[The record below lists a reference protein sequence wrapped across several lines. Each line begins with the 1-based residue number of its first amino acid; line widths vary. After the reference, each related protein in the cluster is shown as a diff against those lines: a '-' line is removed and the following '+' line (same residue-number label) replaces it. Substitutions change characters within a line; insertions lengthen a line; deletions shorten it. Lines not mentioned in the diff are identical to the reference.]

1 MTVQH
6 QARKRFGQNFLVD
19 QEIIR
24 QIIAA
29 IGPKPEDNLIE
40 IGPGTAALTEH
51 LIPQCPTMRVV
62 ELDRDLV
69 AYLSEKFAAY
79 PDFQIF
85 SGDALKTDFAQF
97 YEGRPMRLVGNL
109 PYNIS
114 SPLLFHLMS
123 AVADVDEQVF
133 MLQAEVVERMAAQ
146 HGDSEYGRLSVM
158 LQSKYHMENVLDV
171 PPECFDPPPKVNSAI
186 VKMIPRQDIHLTEKE
201 YQELFKI
208 NLILEEQ
215 KKNAR
220 SMNEDILI
228 KTKKVQKIENPR
240 DSLYA
245 IILNQKQLE
254 VYKHRKSS
262 LLNVIMPNK

>member
-85 SGDALKTDFAQF
+85 SGDALKTDFTQF

-114 SPLLFHLMS
+114 TPILFHLIKVRELIQDMH
-123 AVADVDEQVF
+123 F
-133 MLQAEVVERMAAQ
+133 MLQSEVVDRLTAVPHTKAW
-146 HGDSEYGRLSVM
+146 GRLGILAQYLCRV
-158 LQSKYHMENVLDV
+158 ERVLDV
-171 PPECFDPPPKVNSAI
+171 PPEAFDPPPKVQSAV
-186 VKMIPRQDIHLTEKE
+186 VKLIPKPV
-201 YQELFKI
+201 
-208 NLILEEQ
+208 EQ
-215 KKNAR
+215 IDK
-220 SMNEDILI
+220 S
-228 KTKKVQKIENPR
+228 
-240 DSLYA
+240 
-245 IILNQKQLE
+245 QLE
-254 VYKHRKSS
+254 RLQVLVKQAFSQRRKTLRNTLKGWVDDRELERFGSDPSS
-262 LLNVIMPNK
+262 RAETISLDQWIQLSDGIEQ

>member
-85 SGDALKTDFAQF
+85 SGDALKTDFTQF

-114 SPLLFHLMS
+114 TPILFHLIKVRELIQDMH
-123 AVADVDEQVF
+123 F
-133 MLQAEVVERMAAQ
+133 MLQLEVVERLGAVPNTKA
-146 HGDSEYGRLSVM
+146 YGRLSVM
-158 LQSKYHMENVLDV
+158 VQYHCRVMPLIPV
-171 PPECFDPPPKVNSAI
+171 PPSAFRPAPKVQSAI
-186 VKMIPRQDIHLTEKE
+186 VRLKPH
-201 YQELFKI
+201 
-208 NLILEEQ
+208 
-215 KKNAR
+215 
-220 SMNEDILI
+220 
-228 KTKKVQKIENPR
+228 KTKPCTAFDEDLLSQIVSFSFQQRRKTLRNCLQHYADHLGTLGDIIDLSKRPEQLSVVEFVKIANHIHNNMVG
-240 DSLYA
+240 S
-245 IILNQKQLE
+245 K
-254 VYKHRKSS
+254 
-262 LLNVIMPNK
+262 

>member
-85 SGDALKTDFAQF
+85 SGDALKTDFTQF

-114 SPLLFHLMS
+114 TPILFHLIKVRELIQDMH
-123 AVADVDEQVF
+123 F
-133 MLQAEVVERMAAQ
+133 MLQLEVLNV
-146 HGDSEYGRLSVM
+146 SVRF
-158 LQSKYHMENVLDV
+158 
-171 PPECFDPPPKVNSAI
+171 P
-186 VKMIPRQDIHLTEKE
+186 IPRLT
-201 YQELFKI
+201 
-208 NLILEEQ
+208 
-215 KKNAR
+215 AVCR
-220 SMNEDILI
+220 
-228 KTKKVQKIENPR
+228 
-240 DSLYA
+240 
-245 IILNQKQLE
+245 
-254 VYKHRKSS
+254 
-262 LLNVIMPNK
+262 